1 MVLGSVSNFLAPGY
15 SNRGIFVVVF
25 IIVAAIITDTSLIKT
40 YDLIGKRESLGWR
53 TVAFFVI
60 VAISVVGQY
69 LVLGFVKKKRISDL
83 INPKEIHLNIL
94 HRIVT
99 LVQYSLIALL
109 IFALFQILVTSYY
122 STIILSTVT
131 SISYVAATAMLALL
145 SQRFF
150 SWYKSNRNFVVLLY
164 GLSAGSL
171 AINVG
176 FTFFL
181 VSNAFANMPGEIY
194 PTMLGSADFS
204 LLSPWANV
212 LNYSYFISSITSFLI
227 TWIATALLL
236 HHYSHKLGRAK
247 YWIILAIPLVYF
259 VSQFVTFFLNMF
271 QPLFQTQPAFYS
283 ILVTLLFTL
292 SKPVGGIL
300 FGVAFWTVARS
311 ISHNNVV
318 RNYMVISAYGF
329 VLLFASNQAIVLVT
343 APYPPFGLATVSFM
357 GISSYL
363 VLAGIYSS
371 AISVSLDSGL
381 RKSIRRSIKEHSKF
395 LDSIGSAQMEQELQS
410 RVLTVTKKTS
420 ERMEEETGVEASMT
434 EEDMKQYL
442 NDVLKEIKTSR
453 SNPLNH

>member
-1 MVLGSVSNFLAPGY
+1 MVLGSVPSFLAPGY
-15 SNRGIFVVVF
+15 SNRGIFIVVF

-53 TVAFFVI
+53 TVAFSVI
-60 VAISVVGQY
+60 VMISIVGQY
-69 LVLGFVKKKRISDL
+69 LVLGFVKQKSNV

-109 IFALFQILVTSYY
+109 MFVLFQILVTSHY
-122 STIILSTVT
+122 STIIISAVT
-131 SISYVAATAMLALL
+131 SISYVVATAMLALL

-164 GLSAGSL
+164 GLSAALL

-181 VSNAFANMPGEIY
+181 VSNAFANMPGEVF
-194 PTMLGSADFS
+194 PTMIGSDDFS
-204 LLSPWANV
+204 LRSPWANV
-212 LNYSYFISSITSFLI
+212 LNYSYFISAITSFLV

-259 VSQFVTFFLNMF
+259 VSQFVTFFLNIF

-292 SKPVGGIL
+292 SKPVGGML
-300 FGVAFWTVARS
+300 FGVAFWTVARG

-318 RNYMVISAYGF
+318 GNYMVVSAYGL

-343 APYPPFGLATVSFM
+343 APYPPFGLASVSIV
-357 GISSYL
+357 GLSSYL
-363 VLAGIYSS
+363 VVAGIYSS
-371 AISVSLDSGL
+371 AISVSLDLGL
-381 RKSIRRSIKEHSKF
+381 RRTIRKSVADQSRL
-395 LDSIGSAQMEQELQS
+395 LDSIGTAQMQQEFES
-410 RVLTVTKKTS
+410 RVLAVSRRVSDKI
-420 ERMEEETGVEASMT
+420 EEETGVETSMT

-442 NDVLKEIKTSR
+442 NDVLKEIKT
-453 SNPLNH
+453 PQK

>member
-15 SNRGIFVVVF
+15 SNRGIFFVVF

-53 TVAFFVI
+53 TVAFSVI
-60 VAISVVGQY
+60 VAISIVGQY
-69 LVLGFVKKKRISDL
+69 LVLGFVKQKRISNIL
-83 INPKEIHLNIL
+83 KPKEIHLNIL
-94 HRIVT
+94 HRIIT

-109 IFALFQILVTSYY
+109 MFVLFQILVTSHY

-131 SISYVAATAMLALL
+131 SISYVVATAMLALL

-150 SWYKSNRNFVVLLY
+150 SWYRSNRNFVVLLY
-164 GLSAGSL
+164 GLSAALL

-176 FTFFL
+176 ITFFL
-181 VSNAFANMPGEIY
+181 VSNAFANMPGEIF
-194 PTMLGSADFS
+194 PTMIGSDDFS
-204 LLSPWANV
+204 LRSPWSNV
-212 LNYSYFISSITSFLI
+212 LNYSYFISSITSFLV
-227 TWIATALLL
+227 TWVATALLL
-236 HHYSHKLGRAK
+236 LHYSYKLLRAK
-247 YWIILAIPLVYF
+247 YWIILVIPLVYF
-259 VSQFVTFFLNMF
+259 VSQFVAFFLNIF
-271 QPLFQTQPAFYS
+271 QPLFQTRPAFYS

-318 RNYMVISAYGF
+318 RNYMVISAYGL
-329 VLLFASNQAIVLVT
+329 VLLFASNQAIVLVS
-343 APYPPFGLATVSFM
+343 APYPPFGLVTVSFM

-381 RKSIRRSIKEHSKF
+381 RKSIRRSVKEHSKF
-395 LDSIGSAQMEQELQS
+395 LDSIGSAQMDQGIQEV
-410 RVLTVTKKTS
+410 VLKMTK
-420 ERMEEETGVEASMT
+420 EHADRMTEETGVEPSVT
-434 EEDMKQYL
+434 EDDMKQYV
-442 NDVLKEIKTSR
+442 NDVLDEISTHKKES
-453 SNPLNH
+453 L